1 MGYGIQLAFNEMS
14 LVVFTTLAP
23 SGVVAL
29 MLMGMPLLFGKVS
42 GARAQRIDRFT
53 GIPLVVSMVGLV
65 MSATHLGNPDN
76 VLYVFSRI
84 GSSPLSNEVA
94 AAVVFLALA
103 GAYWLYSF
111 ARVPRAGARRA
122 LMVALCCSGVAF
134 LAFMALAY
142 SAETIISW
150 NTAYVP
156 LNMIL
161 NGLVGGPLIAL
172 LGFRTASFFEADRF
186 AEIES
191 FSKALPA
198 MSLCGAAA
206 NAASMALQ
214 NAGLRFIENELSTAT
229 ALVPAYSAVIVG
241 FVVLCVIGASLC
253 IGSRGLSAK
262 RAMVLCFVG
271 CAFSLFGIFLTRMAF
286 YAMHLTVGLGM

>member
-1 MGYGIQLAFNEMS
+1 MGYGIQLAFNEIS

-42 GARAQRIDRFT
+42 GARAQCIDRFA

-94 AAVVFLALA
+94 AAAVFLALA

-111 ARVPRAGARRA
+111 ARAPRAGVRKA

-134 LAFMALAY
+134 LAFMAWAY

-150 NTAYVP
+150 NTVFVP

-161 NGLVGGPLIAL
+161 NGLVGGPPY
-172 LGFRTASFFEADRF
+172 RF
-186 AEIES
+186 AGVSGGLVFRGGS
-191 FSKALPA
+191 F
-198 MSLCGAAA
+198 CR
-206 NAASMALQ
+206 NRIFLQ
-214 NAGLRFIENELSTAT
+214 
-229 ALVPAYSAVIVG
+229 
-241 FVVLCVIGASLC
+241 GASC
-253 IGSRGLSAK
+253 DVFMRRCG
-262 RAMVLCFVG
+262 
-271 CAFSLFGIFLTRMAF
+271 
-286 YAMHLTVGLGM
+286 